1 MHQDLEEALRKIS
14 RLEELEKM
22 HRSAERSLRESE
34 ENYRRLFEL
43 APLPIFVTSGDII
56 LFANPAAAR
65 LVALPGPQSLQG
77 RRVLDFIHPES
88 VPQVTERREGLQ
100 ENIGSEAPQIR
111 QKWVR
116 ADGSIIDV
124 EVNSTSFIYEG
135 KKAIQVFARDIT
147 EEVRAHESLEVFRNL
162 VDQTN
167 DALFVVDPPTSRIL
181 DVNEKA
187 CTSLGYSREELI
199 GLRIVDVEEIFA
211 GLEDWLVHVQELRR
225 TGTQIVQGRHRR
237 KDGTSFPVE
246 VSIKHIR
253 RGPEEYMVGV
263 ARDMT
268 ERKELEQKLI
278 RAKQDWED
286 VFDTITDMVT
296 LHDADFNIVRANKA
310 AEKVLGLPPLNISR
324 AKCFEYYHGAEC
336 PPQGCPSC
344 LCLLSGK
351 PAQFEI
357 YEPHLKMYIEIRAIP
372 RFDDNGKVNGLI
384 HIVRDITRRKAV
396 EQELERYRI
405 HLEERVRERT
415 SELEELNRVLQHNI
429 SELESAEERA
439 RKYAAELERSNR
451 ELEQFAY
458 IASHDL
464 KEPLLTIATDLKL
477 FERRYKGKLDPEG
490 TELLADAF
498 DGALRMQR
506 LISELLAYS
515 RVGTS
520 AKLFGH
526 TDFGKALAAAL
537 DNLRIQIER
546 TGAHVTHESLPGLIA
561 DQVQIVQL
569 FQNLIGN
576 SIKFRRPEELPRIH
590 ISAAKRGGQWV
601 FSVTD
606 NGIGIPEE
614 ERDKIF
620 ELFRRAHKKEYPGTG
635 IGLAICKKIVE
646 RHGGRI
652 WAESQLGKGSVFYF
666 TIPEKQVEP

>member
-14 RLEELEKM
+14 QIEELEKM
-22 HRSAERSLRESE
+22 HRSAEKSLRESE

-77 RRVLDFIHPES
+77 RRIFDFIHPEF
-88 VPQVTERREGLQ
+88 VPQVTERRAGLE

-116 ADGSIIDV
+116 ADRRIIDV
-124 EVNSTSFIYEG
+124 EVNSTSFMYEG
-135 KKAIQVFARDIT
+135 KKAIQVF
-147 EEVRAHESLEVFRNL
+147 
-162 VDQTN
+162 
-167 DALFVVDPPTSRIL
+167 
-181 DVNEKA
+181 
-187 CTSLGYSREELI
+187 
-199 GLRIVDVEEIFA
+199 
-211 GLEDWLVHVQELRR
+211 
-225 TGTQIVQGRHRR
+225 
-237 KDGTSFPVE
+237 
-246 VSIKHIR
+246 
-253 RGPEEYMVGV
+253 

-310 AEKVLGLPPLNISR
+310 AERVLGLPSLKISR

-384 HIVRDITRRKAV
+384 HIVRDITQRKAV

-477 FERRYKGKLDPEG
+477 FERRYKDKLDAEG
-490 TELLADAF
+490 MELLADAF

-520 AKLFGH
+520 SKPFGH
-526 TDFGKALAAAL
+526 TDFGKALATAL
-537 DNLRIQIER
+537 ENLRIHMER
-546 TGAHVTHESLPGLIA
+546 AGAQVAHEHLPALLA
-561 DQVQIVQL
+561 DQVQVVQL

-576 SIKFRRPEELPRIH
+576 AVKFRRPEEPPRVLV
-590 ISAAKRGGQWV
+590 SAAKRAGEWL
-601 FSVTD
+601 FSVAD
-606 NGIGIPEE
+606 NGIGIPEG
-614 ERDKIF
+614 EREKIF
-620 ELFRRAHKKEYPGTG
+620 EIFGRAHKKEYPGTG
-635 IGLAICKKIVE
+635 IGLAVCKKIVE

-652 WAESQLGKGSVFYF
+652 WAESQAGKGSIFYF
-666 TIPEKQVEP
+666 TIPER